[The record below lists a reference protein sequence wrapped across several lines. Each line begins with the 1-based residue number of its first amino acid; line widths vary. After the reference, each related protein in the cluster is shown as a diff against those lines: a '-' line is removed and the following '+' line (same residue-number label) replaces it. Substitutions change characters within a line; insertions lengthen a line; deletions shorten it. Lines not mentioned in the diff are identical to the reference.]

1 MGLPADK
8 ISRASYAEYLAFEE
22 ESNERHMYW
31 EGEIF
36 AMSGGSQ
43 DHYALES
50 AIHLLLGI
58 ALGNGPCRA
67 YTGNMR
73 LRPPDG
79 EDAVYAD
86 AVVVCGPR
94 EPHPEDPGAVTNP
107 SVIVEVLSPTTER
120 FDRGDKFT
128 YYRSFSSIQHVVFLS
143 QKALAIEHYSRQPDG
158 AWRLRD
164 LHPGDSL
171 ALLGVSLRVEEI
183 YADSSL
189 MSPAA

>member
-1 MGLPADK
+1 MALAAEK
-8 ISRASYAEYLAFEE
+8 LSTMSYAEYLAFEE
-22 ESNERHMYW
+22 QSNERHIFW
-31 EGEIF
+31 EGELF

-50 AIHLLLGI
+50 KIHGLLFAGLGT
-58 ALGNGPCRA
+58 GPCRA

-73 LRPPDG
+73 LRPLDG
-79 EDAVYAD
+79 DDAVYAD

-128 YYRSFSSIQHVVFLS
+128 YYRSFPSIQHVVFLS
-143 QKALAIEHYSRQPDG
+143 QKALAVEHYSRQTDG
-158 AWRLRD
+158 TWRLTD
-164 LHPGDSL
+164 LRPGDAL
-171 ALLGVSLRVEEI
+171 ALLGLSLRVEDI
-183 YADSSL
+183 YADTSL
-189 MSPAA
+189 MQPVA